1 MQYIEGLDTQVK
13 HLLDNHEAQF
23 LVAYRKHSAKV
34 KEEMKEIKHQM
45 LENTQNERVYVERIR
60 FLERELVIFREETL
74 KMSEKLIAKNEQID
88 SLKGRLKEVVSEND
102 RQRETIANLTK
113 STMTLSARLQK
124 H

>member
-1 MQYIEGLDTQVK
+1 
-13 HLLDNHEAQF
+13 
-23 LVAYRKHSAKV
+23 
-34 KEEMKEIKHQM
+34 MKEIKHQM